1 MMGLFFL
8 YLCLLLLPGPFMSSN
23 VNFSELFFTFFIFSS
38 FHSVVRVHSLNLTK
52 DTLTNM
58 PRKESAMNLL
68 SQNSHEPLFNVE
80 ERIEFVRA
88 TTAATGW
95 NATAT
100 TSTHSNT
107 STNNNGRVDE
117 NALPQMM
124 AEADDFPRVSV
135 ADWLY
140 KADDVRKLC
149 TRLHWSK
156 ARQHGPGLDNI
167 GNTCFL
173 NVVLQCLTYT
183 ASLAEVALHSEEEP
197 NDINSS
203 TRSSNKH
210 KNT

>member
-1 MMGLFFL
+1 M
-8 YLCLLLLPGPFMSSN
+8 PNKNSSRQ
-23 VNFSELFFTFFIFSS
+23 L
-38 FHSVVRVHSLNLTK
+38 
-52 DTLTNM
+52 
-58 PRKESAMNLL
+58 AMNLL
-68 SQNSHEPLFNVE
+68 SQNSQEPLFNVE

-100 TSTHSNT
+100 ATSTHSNML
-107 STNNNGRVDE
+107 TNNNERADE

-183 ASLAEVALHSEEEP
+183 ASLAEVALHSEEET

-203 TRSSNKH
+203 TRSTNKHNKH
-210 KNT
+210 KKLWHSNSSSSNKKTQKHNFSGSKNLHAIVMPSCSP